1 MVSTSGSS
9 GTGFGELD
17 VDDAVANFGWVAIE
31 GGAGVVRALAGGGVE
46 LPGVPGTDDEA
57 VEKVALGEGT
67 AGMGTKT
74 VEGADFALVIAE
86 KDREVFVL
94 PGGHGAGRQ
103 LGEGDGGDCG
113 HQTP

>member
-17 VDDAVANFGWVAIE
+17 VDEAVADFGWVAVQ
-31 GGAGVVRALAGGGVE
+31 GGAGVVRALAGGGIE
-46 LPGVPGTDDEA
+46 FPGVPGANDEA

-67 AGMGTKT
+67 AGVGTEA
-74 VEGADFALVIAE
+74 VEGADFAVVIAE

-103 LGEGDGGDCG
+103 LGKRDSGNRG

>member
-1 MVSTSGSS
+1 MD
-9 GTGFGELD
+9 E
-17 VDDAVANFGWVAIE
+17 AVADFGWVAVQ
-31 GGAGVVRALAGGGVE
+31 GGAGVVRALAGGGIE
-46 LPGVPGTDDEA
+46 FPGVPGANDEA

-67 AGMGTKT
+67 AGVGTEA
-74 VEGADFALVIAE
+74 VEGADFAVVIAE

-103 LGEGDGGDCG
+103 LGKRDSGNRG